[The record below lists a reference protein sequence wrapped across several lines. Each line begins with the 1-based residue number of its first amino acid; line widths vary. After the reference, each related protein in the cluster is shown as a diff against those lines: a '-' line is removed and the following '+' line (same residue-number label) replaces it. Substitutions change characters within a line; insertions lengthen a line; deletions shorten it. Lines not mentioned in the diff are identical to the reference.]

1 MDTANFNREF
11 KGMFDFMADQMKI
24 NLGAKVKRKTYRANW
39 SNGKPKNVRIKT
51 ITASHSASGQ
61 LVNSIQVVQ
70 TPKGLWGIS
79 MNDYG
84 IYVNNGREPNK
95 GIPVD
100 AMDSWIKSKRL
111 KPRDTKTGEFLKNTK
126 NNRKAMAFCMNRK
139 IKYFGIQAFPF
150 IDMSVETAMDKYQ
163 DKIAKGLTKDFYK
176 YMGIVLN
183 KAKK

>member
-1 MDTANFNREF
+1 MDIANFNKEF

-39 SNGKPKNVRIKT
+39 SNGKPKNVRIKS

-61 LVNSIQVVQ
+61 LANSIQVVT
-70 TPKGLWGIS
+70 TPKGLYGIS

-95 GIPVD
+95 SIPID
-100 AMDSWIKSKRL
+100 AMDSWIKQKRL
-111 KPRDTKTGEFLKNTK
+111 RPRDTKTGEFLKNTK

-150 IDMSVETAMDKYQ
+150 IDMSVEVAMDKYQ